1 MLVMPLFKTP
11 LYISLFRQRDSQ
23 TYSVIP
29 PRSEANIATKV
40 VFRRVPTSL
49 DDEQWG
55 TEPIYVTPGV
65 HVSRTL
71 VPHDKWTDVPVRVM
85 NVSTYLT

>member
-55 TEPIYVTPGV
+55 TEPNYVTLV
-65 HVSRTL
+65 HWFLMTSGQMYQCEL
-71 VPHDKWTDVPVRVM
+71 
-85 NVSTYLT
+85 